1 MILLWVVVVIGGLGL
16 AVFSSGTTLDSATT
30 LARHLGLS
38 PFIIGMTVVAIGT
51 DLPEIAN
58 SITASA
64 SGHGDINVGDSIGST
79 VTQITL
85 VLGLLCLIRP
95 IKADRRLIGI
105 AGSMTVLA
113 VLVGAALLADDHLGR
128 LDGSILL
135 LVWFVGTMVVQR
147 TGHVVIGL
155 QETLF
160 SRNMAVTIRNLL
172 VGLAGIAVGA
182 TLAVQGFIQIADRL
196 GVPEYATSFIV
207 LALGTSIPE
216 LVVDGRALR
225 RGENALAMGDIVGS
239 SFVDATLSLGIG
251 PLLFPTVVSASALT
265 GSLIAAVVVSLAL
278 VILLSRRVHGRRSAA
293 MLMALYL
300 STYLVLLA

>member
-1 MILLWVVVVIGGLGL
+1 MIAFWILAVVGGLAL
-16 AVFSSGTTLDSATT
+16 AVFSSGTTLESATT

-58 SITASA
+58 SISASA
-64 SGHGDINVGDSIGST
+64 TGHGDINVGDSIGSV

-95 IKADRRLIGI
+95 VKADRRLIGI
-105 AGSMTVLA
+105 AGSITVLA
-113 VLVGAALLADDHLGR
+113 VLIGAVLLADEHLGR

-135 LVWFVGTMVVQR
+135 FAWFSGTMVVQR
-147 TGHVVIGL
+147 TGHVVIGQ

-160 SRNMAVTIRNLL
+160 TRNMAVTVRNLL
-172 VGLAGIAVGA
+172 VGLSGIAVGA
-182 TLAVQGFIQIADRL
+182 TLVVQGFIQIADQL

-207 LALGTSIPE
+207 LSLGTSLPE

-251 PLLFPTVVSASALT
+251 PLLFPTVVSASAFT
-265 GSLIAAVVVSLAL
+265 GSLIAATVVALAVVLL
-278 VILLSRRVHGRRSAA
+278 VARRVHGRQSAVI
-293 MLMALYL
+293 LIALYL
-300 STYLVLLA
+300 STYLVLIA